1 MNLNSTSAFI
11 TGGAS
16 GLGEAA
22 VRRLTAAGV
31 HCTFI
36 DINRERGEALARELG
51 EPAQFHHADVTDA
64 VPVAAAID
72 APRRHPLRI
81 VVNCA
86 FRPGGQRVVSR
97 KGDAHDLDLFRKL
110 IEVNLIGT
118 FNCMRL
124 GAAAIAKSPA
134 LEDGERGVIVNT
146 ASVAAFDGQ
155 EGQTAYAAAK
165 SAIVGMTL
173 PAARDL
179 KTHGIRVVTIS
190 PGAFDTPSVATAP
203 PALREGWIKAA
214 LAPNRIGDPAEFG
227 DFVVHVCRNSYMN
240 GNTVRIDAGARLGM
254 RE

>member
-1 MNLNSTSAFI
+1 MNLHDTSALI
-11 TGGAS
+11 AGGAS

-36 DINRERGEALARELG
+36 DVNRERGQMLAAELG
-51 EPAQFHHADVTDA
+51 APAQFHHADVTDA
-64 VPVAAAID
+64 AAIGAAIA
-72 APRRHPLRI
+72 APRQHPLRI

-86 FRPGGQRVVSR
+86 FQPGGQRVLSR
-97 KGDAHDLDLFRKL
+97 RGDAHDLELFRRL
-110 IEVNLIGT
+110 IEVNLVGT

-124 GAAAIAKSPA
+124 GAAAIAKAPA
-134 LEDGERGVIVNT
+134 LDDGERGVIVNT

-155 EGQTAYAAAK
+155 EGQVAYAAAK

-179 KTHGIRVVTIS
+179 KNHGIRVVTIA
-190 PGAFDTPSVATAP
+190 PGAFDTPSVASAP

-214 LAPNRIGDPAEFG
+214 LAPGRIGDPSEFG
-227 DFVVHVCRNSYMN
+227 EFVVQVCRNAYMN
-240 GNTVRIDAGARLGM
+240 GNTVRLDAGARLGM

>member
-1 MNLNSTSAFI
+1 MNLDDTSAFI

-22 VRRLTAAGV
+22 VRRLSAAGV

-36 DINRERGEALARELG
+36 DINRERGEELARELG
-51 EPAQFHHADVTDA
+51 AAAQFHLADITDA
-64 VPVAAAID
+64 TAVAAALA
-72 APRRHPLRI
+72 APRAHPLRI

-86 FRPGGQRVVSR
+86 FLPGGQRVVSR
-97 KGDAHDLDLFRKL
+97 KGDAHDLDLFRRL

-124 GAAAIAKSPA
+124 GAAAIAKAPA
-134 LEDGERGVIVNT
+134 LEDGERGVIINT

-165 SAIVGMTL
+165 AAIVGMTL

-179 KTHGIRVVTIS
+179 KTHGIRVVTIA
-190 PGAFDTPSVATAP
+190 PGTFDTPSVATAP
-203 PALREGWIKAA
+203 PALREGWINAA
-214 LAPNRIGDPAEFG
+214 LAPGRIGAPSEFG

-254 RE
+254 RD